1 MSVIETMI
9 DIPAEHEKNVCGQF
23 DAYLKKI
30 ERTLHVTMIARDGEI
45 KLIGPEKTI
54 GQAKSVFNNLIQLS
68 MRGNTI
74 TEQNVDYALSL
85 ILYGIMTMQILEID
99 KDIICRTIMGK
110 PVKPKTVGQKH
121 YVDYHPQEDDRI
133 RHRTGRNRQD
143 VSCYGYGDFRHLRT
157 GK

>member
-1 MSVIETMI
+1 MREMSAGSSM
-9 DIPAEHEKNVCGQF
+9 Q
-23 DAYLKKI
+23 YLKKI

-85 ILYGIMTMQILEID
+85 SFTENDDQILEID

-110 PVKPKTVGQKH
+110 PVKPKTLGQKH
-121 YVDYHPQEDDRI
+121 YVDSIRKKMIVFGIDRLVPVRPI
-133 RHRTGRNRQD
+133 LPWLWRSR
-143 VSCYGYGDFRHLRT
+143 LLKT

>member
-9 DIPAEHEKNVCGQF
+9 DIPAEHERNVCGQF

-68 MRGNTI
+68 MPGAVNLYFHWFPDGSILHSIRWK
-74 TEQNVDYALSL
+74 EKSYCVLSKDWHERQ
-85 ILYGIMTMQILEID
+85 LYG
-99 KDIICRTIMGK
+99 
-110 PVKPKTVGQKH
+110 
-121 YVDYHPQEDDRI
+121 
-133 RHRTGRNRQD
+133 
-143 VSCYGYGDFRHLRT
+143 
-157 GK
+157 